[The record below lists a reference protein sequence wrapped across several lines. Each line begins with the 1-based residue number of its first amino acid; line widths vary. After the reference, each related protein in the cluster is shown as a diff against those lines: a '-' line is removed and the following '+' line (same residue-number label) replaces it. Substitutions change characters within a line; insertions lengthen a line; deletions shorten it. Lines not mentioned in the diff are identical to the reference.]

1 MDTGLP
7 KQVIELV
14 EKAMEQEASD
24 LYLVP
29 GEPPA
34 MRIDGRLQRTEAPK
48 LDAGKVKEMAAAI
61 VGMEELDRIGPEV
74 GERHRSYLLPG
85 NRNVRFGV
93 ARSGGDYSIV
103 AALVGFE
110 LPSVEQLDMP
120 RAILEAAH
128 APYGLVLF
136 SGPAGSGKI
145 TSMLSV
151 LDHLNAAGPVHIC
164 TVEDPMHWRLAPKK
178 AIVQQ
183 REVGRDVPN
192 CLSGIHA
199 AMQQDLDILMVGEI
213 KTVEELTAC
222 ITTAETGHLVLSQLH
237 AHSAAGA
244 VERIMDVFPP
254 DMQELSRRAFAQS
267 LRVVSCQ
274 RLLPKAGGKG
284 RVAVFDIVTPDDA
297 IRDAIATGRPI
308 LSDDAPL
315 PEGCL
320 RMTDHIQQL
329 ERDGV
334 IATEVAERALAEIRA
349 GR

>member
-1 MDTGLP
+1 MESGLP
-7 KQVIELV
+7 KQVTELV
-14 EKAMEQEASD
+14 DKAVEQQASD
-24 LYLVP
+24 LFLVP

-34 MRIDGRLQRTEAPK
+34 MRIDGVLQRTESPK
-48 LDAGKVKEMAAAI
+48 LEAGEVKEMAAAI
-61 VGMEELDRIGPEV
+61 VGSEELDRIGPEV
-74 GERHRSYLLPG
+74 GELHRSYQLSG

-93 ARSGGDYSIV
+93 ARSGGNYTIV
-103 AALVGFE
+103 AALMVFE
-110 LPSVEQLDMP
+110 LPSVEQLNMHP
-120 RAILEAAH
+120 AILEGAS
-128 APYGLVLF
+128 APYGLVIF
-136 SGPAGSGKI
+136 SGPYGSGKT

-164 TVEDPMHWRLAPKK
+164 TVEDPMHWRLTPKE

-213 KTVEELTAC
+213 KTVEELTAS
-222 ITTAETGHLVLSQLH
+222 ISVAETGHLVLSQLH
-237 AHSAAGA
+237 ASTAAGA
-244 VERIMDVFPP
+244 IQRMMDVFPP
-254 DMQELSRRAFAQS
+254 DMQELSRRALAQS
-267 LRVVSCQ
+267 LRVVSSQ

-284 RVAVFDIVTPDDA
+284 RLAVFDILTPNDA
-297 IRDAIATGRPI
+297 IRDAIATGQPL

-320 RMTDHIQQL
+320 RMTDHIREL
-329 ERDGV
+329 ERDGA
-334 IATEVAERALAEIRA
+334 ITPEVAERALDDIRA